1 MKRFIQLLLLS
12 LLIIVSFYFYK
23 DYSKQNTKINNDKEK
38 SLITIDSKDQVNKDN
53 FIENL
58 SYELSLDGNK
68 KYMIKAQ
75 ESEILNQ
82 ENLEIVR
89 MNFVIAKYID
99 EERFPITITSN
110 KATYNTSNYNSRF
123 QNNVKI
129 KYLNHLIEADS
140 VYIDFKNNI
149 ILIKDNVDYEG
160 PLVLMKSDGIQIDL
174 ITKKLSI
181 FMDNEFKN
189 ISLGSKK

>member
-189 ISLGSKK
+189 NSLGSKK

>member
-160 PLVLMKSDGIQIDL
+160 PLVLMKSDGIQINL

-181 FMDNEFKN
+181 FMDNEFEN
-189 ISLGSKK
+189 ISLESKK

>member
-181 FMDNEFKN
+181 FMDNEFEN
-189 ISLGSKK
+189 ISLESKK

>member
-110 KATYNTSNYNSRF
+110 KATYNTLNYNSRF

>member
-23 DYSKQNTKINNDKEK
+23 DYSKQNTKINNDNEK

-181 FMDNEFKN
+181 FMDNEFEN

>member
-12 LLIIVSFYFYK
+12 LLIIVIFYFYK

-181 FMDNEFKN
+181 FMDNEFEN
-189 ISLGSKK
+189 ISLRSKK

>member
-181 FMDNEFKN
+181 FMDNEFEN

>member
-38 SLITIDSKDQVNKDN
+38 SLITINSKDQVNKDN

-181 FMDNEFKN
+181 FMDNEFEN